1 MKENSVTYF
10 QFGFSKTF
18 PVFVRLHE
26 SVDTTSSVEALEKV
40 GFKKVEE
47 KAYSERLRSKKQ
59 FRLLNVVAATPQVA
73 SHIGR
78 SSNDDVFGC
87 ESVTPSKNYQVY
99 KYKGHGLMVFSD
111 DNFLWELG
119 IKCDFEN
126 AQDVDIFKVMIVRFT
141 SLALAA
147 FNVVGL
153 WGVHI
158 DEGIV
163 VMKQCDAL
171 NEVIFIDTDAMKMY
185 SNEGEMD
192 IGADFQV
199 LKLDSSL
206 KTDSR
211 KMKKE
216 ELYGYLVNK
225 TSFFSYFGP
234 SKDIKAVILTIST
247 FATGYIYPE
256 DSFIPVTDVELT

>member
-10 QFGFSKTF
+10 QFGFSKKF

-26 SVDTTSSVEALEKV
+26 SVDSAHSISVLEKI

-47 KAYSERLRSKKQ
+47 KAYSDRLRSKKA

-99 KYKGHGLMVFSD
+99 KYKGHGLMVFSN

-119 IKCDFEN
+119 INCNFEN
-126 AQDVDIFKVMIVRFT
+126 QADVDIFKVMIVRFT

-147 FNVVGL
+147 FNVVGV
-153 WGVHI
+153 WGLHI
-158 DEGIV
+158 DDGIV
-163 VMKQCDAL
+163 VMKQGDAV
-171 NEVIFIDTDAMKMY
+171 NEVIFIDSDEMKMY
-185 SNEGEMD
+185 SSEGEKE
-192 IGADFQV
+192 IGVDFQI

-206 KTDSR
+206 KSETR

-216 ELYGYLVNK
+216 ELYGFLVNK

-234 SKDIKAVILTIST
+234 SKDIKASVLTIST
-247 FATGYIYPE
+247 FATGYIHPQ
-256 DSFIPVTDVELT
+256 DSFISEADVELT